1 MNDEHKDEQVTLK
14 LLTAIEQQS
23 DVTQRGLARRLGVAL
38 GLTNSYLKRCIGKG
52 LIKIREAPANRY
64 FYYLTPH
71 GFAEKGRLTAE
82 YLTVSFNFYRLAGES
97 CCRVFDTCQLSGIR
111 SVVLCGLSEL
121 AEIAYVRAHEHDI
134 QIVGV
139 YDPFSIRDHF
149 FRLSVCKRL
158 EALPAYDAFMI
169 TDVKDPVG
177 SLAHLKSQAELK
189 PILIPDLLGIKM
201 TDPSDL
207 TDRQAPRRR
216 VELTQ

>member
-1 MNDEHKDEQVTLK
+1 MNDERKDEHVTLK

-23 DVTQRGLARRLGVAL
+23 DVTQRSLARRLGVAL

-97 CCRVFDTCQLSGIR
+97 CRRVFENCQISGIR

-121 AEIAYVRAHEHDI
+121 AEIAYVRAHEHDL

-139 YDPFSIRDHF
+139 YDTHSSRDLF

-158 EALPAYDAFMI
+158 EALPAYDALMI
-169 TDVKDPVG
+169 TDVKDP
-177 SLAHLKSQAELK
+177 AECFAQLKSQVEHK
-189 PILIPDLLGIKM
+189 PILVPDLLGIKIHGAA
-201 TDPSDL
+201 DS
-207 TDRQAPRRR
+207 TDRRKPRRR